1 MSMITNE
8 SLVEHV
14 DALFAYA
21 MGRVKDRGAAQDLVQ
36 ECLITAWRKRDD
48 FEGRSALSTWLI
60 GILKYKVLDY
70 YRKSKRTP
78 SQLGVEAFADEGDE
92 WGSDPFDLM
101 FDEGGTWK
109 VDPSYGM
116 KAFAVSPAE
125 EADRSEVQA
134 LLQKCVKELPERMQL
149 LFSMR
154 DVEGASVSEAA
165 ASAGVTVGSAGV
177 LLTRARHQLRAC
189 LQSNQVNY

>member
-1 MSMITNE
+1 MSMVTNE
-8 SLVEHV
+8 SLMEHV

-21 MGRVKDRGAAQDLVQ
+21 VGRVKDRAAAQDLVQ
-36 ECLITAWRKRDD
+36 ECLITAWKKRDD

-78 SQLGVEAFADEGDE
+78 SQLGVEGFATEGEE
-92 WGSDPFDLM
+92 WGRDPFEQM
-101 FDEGGTWK
+101 FDEGGAWK
-109 VDPSYGM
+109 IDPSYGM
-116 KAFAVSPAE
+116 KGFASSPSD
-125 EADRSEVQA
+125 EADRSEVRAA
-134 LLQKCVKELPERMQL
+134 LEVCVGRLPARLRL

-154 DVEGASVSEAA
+154 DVEGSSVSEAA
-165 ASAGVTVGSAGV
+165 VCAGVTVGSAGV

-189 LQSNQVNY
+189 LQSSHVSD